1 VQIIKDLIPFQC
13 ESVGS
18 ERIRKFLSLALI
30 IGLLQTF
37 SWTYQIVEAPK
48 ASAASTYAPSA
59 ATSITIP
66 SGVTSISFTIYGG
79 GGGNGG
85 LDCGAG
91 CTLKTP
97 GARGKITGTF
107 TVVSGDVIGIFP
119 GNAGSSGSGSTN
131 GGGGAGGAD
140 TYAGGNYNGGGGG
153 NAGSAG
159 SSGGGGGGGAASV
172 LTKNSTVWAVAGPSP
187 FYFFTP

>member
-1 VQIIKDLIPFQC
+1 MQIIKDLIPFQC

-79 GGGNGG
+79 GGNGG

-91 CTLKTP
+91 CKGCNIELLNCLL
-97 GARGKITGTF
+97 RH
-107 TVVSGDVIGIFP
+107 S
-119 GNAGSSGSGSTN
+119 
-131 GGGGAGGAD
+131 
-140 TYAGGNYNGGGGG
+140 NY
-153 NAGSAG
+153 
-159 SSGGGGGGGAASV
+159 
-172 LTKNSTVWAVAGPSP
+172 
-187 FYFFTP
+187 YIICICFTPTNPDTAVPKSNPN